1 MTDTNGTS
9 DKVKEQAEKLQT
21 EAAEEL
27 KELGRELR
35 TRAEAA
41 REEVVKQ
48 LHNVAAGMRK
58 EVRDR
63 KADPNLKANVDRM
76 ASGLEKAATYLNS
89 RNLDQI
95 GEDATKVV
103 RTNPWRTLAVIF
115 IVGLIIGVFLRRGD

>member
-1 MTDTNGTS
+1 MADTNGTS

-35 TRAEAA
+35 TRAEGA

-48 LHNVAAGMRK
+48 LHNVAASMRK

>member
-1 MTDTNGTS
+1 MADTNGTS
-9 DKVKEQAEKLQT
+9 DKVKEQAEKLQI

-48 LHNVAAGMRK
+48 LHNVAASMRK